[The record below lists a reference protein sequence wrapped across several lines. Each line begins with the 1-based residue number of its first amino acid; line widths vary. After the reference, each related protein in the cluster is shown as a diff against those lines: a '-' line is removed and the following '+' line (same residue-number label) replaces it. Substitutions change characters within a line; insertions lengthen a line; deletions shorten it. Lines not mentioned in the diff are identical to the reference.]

1 MKPHIEKFLYLFL
14 ITILL
19 LACNFASQTA
29 ATATGGESPTSL
41 SASTAPVIAS
51 STATLPAP
59 TQTPDPDA
67 KTVTFNNISFV
78 IPSPLA
84 QNATSKIISAVTTDK
99 SKPWLI
105 APQYIQITL
114 SGYVTPKGSYLSP
127 QIFIYPAQD
136 YANVNSG
143 ANTSLQR
150 LKTILADPSTPLTND
165 SLPWLPDTLGEQSI
179 AAQAKIIPFKNGNGV
194 RALTQYDIFLD
205 PVITAP
211 GDPIINR
218 LLFYHFEG
226 LSSDG
231 STYIIAVLPLQSP
244 ILANDP
250 DPNAPVPAAG
260 IPYPGL
266 GTDTAHFDYFKSVT
280 DQLEAQ
286 SEDSFDPSL
295 NLLDAL
301 IASIEISP

>member
-1 MKPHIEKFLYLFL
+1 MKPNIGKLFYLFL
-14 ITILL
+14 LTILL

-29 ATATGGESPTSL
+29 ATATGGETPTSL
-41 SASTAPVIAS
+41 SASTAPIIAS
-51 STATLPAP
+51 STSTIEAL
-59 TQTPDPDA
+59 TQTPDPNA

-84 QNATSKIISAVTTDK
+84 HNATFKMIKGITSNK
-99 SKPWLI
+99 SSPWLI
-105 APQYIQITL
+105 APQYIQTTL
-114 SGYVTPKGSYLSP
+114 SGYDTPKGSYLSP

-143 ANTSLQR
+143 ASASLQR

-165 SLPWLPDTLGEQSI
+165 SLPWLPYTTGEQSI
-179 AAQAKIIPFKNGNGV
+179 AVQAKVIAFKNGNGV
-194 RALTQYDIFLD
+194 RTLTQYDIFLD

-231 STYIIAVLPLQSP
+231 STYIVAVLPLGSP

-250 DPNAPVPAAG
+250 DPNAPVPAGG
-260 IPYPGL
+260 ILYPGL
-266 GTDTAHFDYFKSVT
+266 GTDMAHFDYFKSVT
-280 DQLEAQ
+280 DQLNAQ
-286 SEDSFDPSL
+286 SEDSFNPSL
-295 NLLDAL
+295 SLLDAL
-301 IASIEISP
+301 IESIDISP